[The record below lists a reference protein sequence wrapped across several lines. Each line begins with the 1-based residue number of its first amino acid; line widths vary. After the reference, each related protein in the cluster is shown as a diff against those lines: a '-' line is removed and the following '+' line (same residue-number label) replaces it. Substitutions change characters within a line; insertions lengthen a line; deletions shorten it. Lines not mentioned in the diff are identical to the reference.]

1 MSEIWDALN
10 DIERRRPVSPE
21 VAGTPLVLGE
31 RRSSERLRVCLPL
44 LMYGHLTDGEPFH
57 ETTKLASD
65 WCETAAPDA
74 CRAGAYRVLH
84 VVDESLPLVSG
95 YAIRTNGITHAQM
108 ALGNAPTVLTGPTHQ
123 FRDPTAKNTII
134 DGVSYVRTPTP
145 KRLYRGA
152 IQQRWPV
159 ARELAIISLFRR
171 SISRLLDSERFDV
184 VHAHSPVLNGLAA
197 LQAARSR
204 KIPFVYEIRAFW
216 EDAAV
221 DQGKTTGRS
230 LRYFA
235 TRRLEQHMVEQADA
249 IVGIARSI
257 LDQLR
262 DRGIDGRKL
271 FHVPN
276 GVDVEKFRP
285 IPRDEALGSKLGIG
299 DVPVLG
305 FIGSLFGFEGV
316 SWLVRAA
323 AELHR
328 RGTRFKL
335 LIVGHGE
342 DADGVRKAIAD
353 QDAGNYVLFV
363 GKVPHAEIRNY
374 YSLTDVMVY
383 PRRSIRLTELV
394 TPLKPL
400 EAMALGRAVLGSSV
414 GGIRELVDDEN
425 TGLLFAPENVEDFC
439 RQASRLILDA
449 DMRHRLAQKAREA
462 VLRERTWTKNAAR
475 YDDVY
480 EFARKAAGNGSR

>member
-1 MSEIWDALN
+1 MQQIMNA
-10 DIERRRPVSPE
+10 
-21 VAGTPLVLGE
+21 
-31 RRSSERLRVCLPL
+31 
-44 LMYGHLTDGEPFH
+44 
-57 ETTKLASD
+57 KLASD
-65 WCETAAPDA
+65 WRETAGPDA
-74 CRAGAYRVLH
+74 CRVGAYRVLH

-95 YAIRTNGITHAQM
+95 YAIRTKGITHAQM
-108 ALGNAPTVLTGPTHQ
+108 ALGNAPVVLTGPTHQ
-123 FRDPTAKNTII
+123 FRDPAAKNTII
-134 DGVSYVRTPTP
+134 DGVPYVRTPTP
-145 KRLYRGA
+145 KRLYRSA
-152 IQQRWPV
+152 IQRRWPV

-221 DQGKTTGRS
+221 DQGKTTTRS

-235 TRRLEQHMVEQADA
+235 TRHLEKHILEKADA
-249 IVGIARSI
+249 IVGIAGGI
-257 LDQLR
+257 LDDLR
-262 DRGIDGRKL
+262 SRGVNADKL

-276 GVDVEKFRP
+276 GVDTEKFQP
-285 IPRDEALGSKLGIG
+285 ISRDAALSAKLRIG

-328 RGTRFKL
+328 RGARFKL

-342 DADGVRKAIAD
+342 DADAVRKAIAD
-353 QDAGNYVLFV
+353 QDADNYVLFV
-363 GKVPHAEIRNY
+363 GKVPHAEIQNY

-400 EAMALGRAVLGSSV
+400 EAMAVGRAVLGSSV
-414 GGIRELVDDEN
+414 GGIRELVNDEN

-439 RQASRLILDA
+439 RQASRLISDA
-449 DMRHRLAQKAREA
+449 DVRHRLAQKGREA
-462 VLRERTWTKNAAR
+462 VLKERTWTKNAAR

-480 EFARKAAGNGSR
+480 EFARKAAANGSR